1 MAASKSKR
9 LPYITKNKLEAWRLY
24 DFEQHFLPVAIDIYK
39 DNAVIHLFE
48 RVSQSNIKEVEAF
61 LRTSLKIQD
70 FFYKNRTNTHGAK
83 RSVPMI
89 NRVCEANSEQDL
101 KIPPTP
107 SKTITIN
114 EYGHDFSINLSDYLD
129 TGIFLD
135 HRETRKWVQEQSK
148 NKVVLN
154 TFAYTGSFSVYAA
167 AGGATK
173 TYSVDL
179 SKTYC
184 EWIKKN
190 IQLNHLPEEKNWV
203 YKMDT
208 FEFFRYA
215 ARKKL
220 SFDIIVIDPPTFSR
234 NKGQSFSVQED
245 HPDLINQ
252 ALQLLNPG
260 GFIIFSNNKKDFRL
274 SEELLD
280 PCTVR
285 DIQEETIPPDFT
297 FAQTHWCFLIKPA

>member
-1 MAASKSKR
+1 MTQSQITSLLATSKSKR
-9 LPYITKNKLEAWRLY
+9 LPYVTKNKLEAWRLY
-24 DFEQHFLPVAIDIYK
+24 DYEQHFLPVAIDIYK

-48 RVSQSNIKEVEAF
+48 RVSQSHIKEVEQF
-61 LRTSLKIQD
+61 LRTSLHIQD
-70 FFYKNRTNTHGAK
+70 FFYKNRTK
-83 RSVPMI
+83 
-89 NRVCEANSEQDL
+89 EDL
-101 KIPPTP
+101 KIPPPP

-148 NKVVLN
+148 DKVVLN

-220 SFDIIVIDPPTFSR
+220 TFDIIVIDPPTFSR

-260 GFIIFSNNKKDFRL
+260 GFIVFSNNKKDFRL